1 MEAVAKIKNC
11 PMSVRKMRLVVDNI
25 RGKDVDT
32 ALNILKY
39 TRKEAAQ
46 VLEKVVIAAIANW
59 EVKAGEGVD
68 AADYDLVIKTAFA
81 DQGPM
86 LKRFRP
92 APFGRAHRIRK
103 HTNHVTIIVEN
114 LVLLPEEGE
123 DYDDDDELEEDEV
136 YEADA
141 RDEDDTDINDDNGGD
156 DEDDDNEK

>member
-1 MEAVAKIKNC
+1 MEAVAKLKNC
-11 PMSVRKMRLVVDNI
+11 PMSVRKMRLVVNNI
-25 RGKDVDT
+25 RGKEVDK
-32 ALNILKY
+32 ALNILKF

-46 VLEKVVIAAIANW
+46 WLEKVVVAAIANW

-103 HTNHVTIIVEN
+103 HTHHITIIVEN
-114 LVLLPEEGE
+114 RVLLSSENEGLVEAAQVVEEGVE
-123 DYDDDDELEEDEV
+123 S
-136 YEADA
+136 
-141 RDEDDTDINDDNGGD
+141 
-156 DEDDDNEK
+156 